1 MPTPRVSVVTT
12 VYNGEPYF
20 DRAIPGI
27 LAQTF
32 DDFEY
37 LIVDDGSTDRTPELL
52 REVAARDPRVRV
64 LSPGRV
70 GFCRAANLGVEQAR
84 GEIIARQDFDDRSH
98 PDRLRVQV
106 AFLDAHPRVGVVGG
120 HYLLV
125 DENRGERYVRMPP
138 AEHEDIVLAMTKQ
151 IPMANTFSAFRR
163 RVWVEAGGYPVVLDL
178 EDLLFL
184 LRAVKLGWRIANP
197 PEVMGEHYVHPSSF
211 FHRTYKYADRQRN
224 LARVQARVVRELRL
238 PVWMYVFAAGR
249 YAYAYCPTIL
259 KRAVRRTLGGSRER
273 DLGGSTERNL

>member
-1 MPTPRVSVVTT
+1 MTPRVSVVTT

-27 LAQTF
+27 LGQTF
-32 DDFEY
+32 EDFEY
-37 LIVDDGSTDRTPELL
+37 IIVDDGSTDRTPRLL
-52 REVAARDPRVRV
+52 RQVAASDGRVRI

-70 GFCRAANLGVEQAR
+70 GFCNAANVGIQEAR
-84 GEIIARQDFDDRSH
+84 GEIIARQDFDDRSY
-98 PDRLRVQV
+98 PDRLRLQV
-106 AFLDAHPRVGVVGG
+106 TFLDAHLDVGVVGG

-138 AEHEDIVLAMTKQ
+138 AGHEAIVLAMAKH
-151 IPMANTFSAFRR
+151 IPMANTFSTFRR

-197 PEVMGEHYVHPSSF
+197 PDVMGEHYVHPTSF
-211 FHRTYKYADRQRN
+211 FHRTYRYADRQRN
-224 LARVQARVVRELRL
+224 LARVQAQVVRELGL
-238 PVWMYVFAAGR
+238 PLWMYVFAAGR
-249 YAYAYCPTIL
+249 YGYARCPTIL

-273 DLGGSTERNL
+273 DLGGATEPGR